1 LRRDVDGPIIQ
12 EEFAMHSSSTTPAAE
27 RGRKGVASFVEIRN
41 SAVSLK
47 SNEMLFEDFS
57 QYYHYHALSP
67 RSPLSYI
74 TGYAIRAG
82 PFVVFSNESKE

>member
-1 LRRDVDGPIIQ
+1 MIHAVNGPIIQ

-27 RGRKGVASFVEIRN
+27 RGRKGVASFVQIRT

-47 SNEMLFEDFS
+47 SNEMLFGDFS
-57 QYYHYHALSP
+57 QYYHALSP

-82 PFVVFSNESKE
+82 PFVVFSNESND